1 MERTR
6 CYIILPKILSLFMNK
21 IINKAS
27 IFWFVVGF
35 IGTYIFGSK
44 QKNHEGRFVSNL
56 IIVGNT
62 SACDNKCYHIH
73 HWMWMLVIGVSFVII
88 NKMIRNKKNKKPMNY
103 TNLFAFYLG
112 ASVSEY
118 IKYGTDIFRIKQ
130 KCFADCRLRYKK

>member
-1 MERTR
+1 MD
-6 CYIILPKILSLFMNK
+6 K

-27 IFWFVVGF
+27 IFWFALGF
-35 IGTYIFGSK
+35 MGTYIFGSK

-73 HWMWMLVIGVSFVII
+73 HWMWMLFIVVSCVII
-88 NKMIRNKKNKKPMNY
+88 NKILNKGAMNY
-103 TNLFAFYLG
+103 TNLFVLYLG

-118 IKYGTDIFRIKQ
+118 IKYGTDIFKIKQ
-130 KCFADCRLRYKK
+130 KCFADCRLSNDTKK